1 MPHKVR
7 ELAISYLSHYKLD
20 FDSVKCKVGLLDEYS
35 PTSYKATG
43 IVADISSLQ
52 LTAIN
57 VSGMS
62 QSVRI
67 TPSNHT
73 EVCLCSLS
81 YIRIPGIGQTWGFLN
96 TW

>member
-1 MPHKVR
+1 MR

-57 VSGMS
+57 VPGMS
-62 QSVRI
+62 QSVSQY
-67 TPSNHT
+67 TSYYT
-73 EVCLCSLS
+73 DVC
-81 YIRIPGIGQTWGFLN
+81 Y
-96 TW
+96 